1 MEDVKSS
8 CRIYSFYKTIFSFPS
23 FAIVNYIFN
32 IKNSNTT
39 RAWRDKALRVLDLY
53 LVDKAADIKNSNIIR
68 LEKILSNA
76 YEMGDYKLALNTI
89 DLINKTAGIYKQN
102 ETNVNIQTPD
112 SNFKF
117 TFGGM
122 DMNNNTNK
130 VEDVEIEEVN

>member
-1 MEDVKSS
+1 M
-8 CRIYSFYKTIFSFPS
+8 
-23 FAIVNYIFN
+23 
-32 IKNSNTT
+32 
-39 RAWRDKALRVLDLY
+39 
-53 LVDKAADIKNSNIIR
+53 
-68 LEKILSNA
+68 SNA

-122 DMNNNTNK
+122 DVNTNK